1 MHHYSSGKTAVLL
14 VNLGSPDAPTPKAL
28 RRYLR
33 EFLLDRRVID
43 LPRWQWWPILFG
55 IVLNTRPK
63 KSAHAYETIW
73 QPDGAPLL
81 VMTQRQ
87 RDKSCAALADQGLG
101 HLVVEY
107 AMRYGNPS
115 LDERMADFAEGGK
128 A

>member
-1 MHHYSSGKTAVLL
+1 MHHYSNGKTAVLL
-14 VNLGSPDAPTPKAL
+14 VNLGSSDAPTPKAL

-55 IVLNTRPK
+55 IMLNTRPK

-87 RDKSCAALADQGLG
+87 RDKLRAALADQGFG
-101 HLVVEY
+101 HIVVEY
-107 AMRYGNPS
+107 AMRYGKPS
-115 LDERMADFAEGGK
+115 FETCMADFAEGGK